1 MSTVNLHVG
10 DSIAV
15 LELNRPKAHA
25 INADLVHDMLEA
37 VAKLASADSVKG
49 VIITAKGPIFCAGLD
64 VVELYDYS
72 EEEMDK
78 FWVDFAR
85 LLRDMIAFPK
95 PLIAAING
103 HSPAGGCVFAL
114 CCDHRIMAH
123 GDHTI
128 GLNEVPVSIVVPE
141 VIVELARFAV
151 GPHKASQMLYNGLLL
166 HPEQAR
172 EFGLVDETCPG
183 NELMIWAETK
193 MKKWIDMPEEP
204 WRCAKESIRRPL
216 VDRVSALSQEEN
228 TGGTLR
234 AWWDG
239 DNRTKVARLVE
250 KLKSR

>member
-1 MSTVNLHVG
+1 MSTVTMHVG
-10 DSIAV
+10 DTYTV
-15 LELNRPKAHA
+15 LELNRPKANA
-25 INADLVHDMLEA
+25 INLDLVHDLHQA
-37 VAKLASADSVKG
+37 ITKLATSDSVKG
-49 VIITAKGPIFCAGLD
+49 VILTAKGSIFCAGLD

-72 EEEMDK
+72 ESEMDT
-78 FWVDFAR
+78 FWVDFTR
-85 LLRDMIAFPK
+85 LLRDLIAFPK

-103 HSPAGGCVFAL
+103 HSPAGGCVFSL

-141 VIVELARFAV
+141 VIVELARFTL
-151 GPHKASQMLYNGLLL
+151 GDRKASQMLYNGLLL

-193 MKKWIDMPEEP
+193 MKKWVDMPEDP
-204 WRCAKESIRRPL
+204 WRAAKKSIRKPL
-216 VDRVSALSQEEN
+216 VNRVAAMNQEEN
-228 TGGTLR
+228 VGGTLR

-239 DNRTKVARLVE
+239 DNRAKVGKLVE
-250 KLKSR
+250 KLRAR